1 MGAKSFRSL
10 TSWKFRGLTAATIT
24 KSIENQLSDM
34 NEEQPK
40 YPFNSKKTQY
50 RQASMRNYMA
60 EHKLNCLEY
69 VNVHLGPDKRDAD
82 GAGETSKW

>member
-1 MGAKSFRSL
+1 
-10 TSWKFRGLTAATIT
+10 
-24 KSIENQLSDM
+24 M

-82 GAGETSKW
+82 GAGEASKW